1 MLVVIAEVR
10 VGEGAVAALKEA
22 IAVMETESRKEPG
35 CHRYAFSTDISDPT
49 LVRITELWESADD
62 LKAHFTMPH
71 MATFAAAMGSA
82 EILSMEVE
90 AYELGAAVPMPGG

>member
-10 VGEGAVAALKEA
+10 VGEGAVDALRDA
-22 IAVMETESRKEPG
+22 IATMETESRKEPG

-49 LVRITELWESADD
+49 LVRITELWESAEA
-62 LKAHFTMPH
+62 LNAHFTMPH

-82 EILSMEVE
+82 EILSMEVQ
-90 AYELGAAVPMPGG
+90 AYELGEPVPMPGG